1 MNTHM
6 LCSPVFI
13 ESDSR
18 LFVSGPDASVFRPFS
33 SSILLPVERRGLS
46 LNFRVVPRAV
56 RTDELSRL
64 ESAVT
69 ENRRVTH
76 LESAVTKW
84 LSFKSFIIPTYEK
97 RRGRGTS
104 VNQLSL

>member
-1 MNTHM
+1 M

-46 LNFRVVPRAV
+46 LNFRGVPRAV

-69 ENRRVTH
+69 
-76 LESAVTKW
+76 KW
-84 LSFKSFIIPTYEK
+84 LSFKSFTIRTYEK
-97 RRGRGTS
+97 RRGRGTIC
-104 VNQLSL
+104 